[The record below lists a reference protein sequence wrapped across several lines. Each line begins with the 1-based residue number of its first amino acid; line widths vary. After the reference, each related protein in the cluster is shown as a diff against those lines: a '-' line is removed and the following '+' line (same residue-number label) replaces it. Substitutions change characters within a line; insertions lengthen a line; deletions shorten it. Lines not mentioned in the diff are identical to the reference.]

1 MTALDDLK
9 APYQAAFDRLND
21 LLTHGLPLAHTPH
34 IASLAQAILGSKGK
48 QLRPLLVFLAH
59 GKPPDDAC
67 IQVAAA
73 IELIHMASLI
83 HDDILDHATIRHQL
97 PTIVAQFGQ
106 ELAIPSGVW
115 LYAKALEC
123 LVQAGEL
130 AVIHEMSRTVDWLCR
145 GEMTQVVYRNQFAIS
160 PLAYF
165 RIIHQKT
172 ASLFGTAAWAG
183 AYANPKRR
191 YAMKQF
197 GKSLGVLYQL
207 TDDVLDFIGDDT
219 QLQKIGGQDM
229 KLGEIT
235 YPIIVALAEST
246 PDNRSLLCRLL
257 SQKDPSTH
265 PDIVALI
272 QQTQA
277 VELTLQC
284 IHYYRNRCQ
293 LWCQQMPMTTQHA
306 LLGLV
311 DMVCYRVTPW
321 LERLNDGQCK

>member
-1 MTALDDLK
+1 MMSLEHLFKQYESAFIQLDQLLSEQLSPARCGALSE
-9 APYQAAFDRLND
+9 
-21 LLTHGLPLAHTPH
+21 LATS
-34 IASLAQAILGSKGK
+34 ILASRGK
-48 QLRPLLVFLAH
+48 RLRPLLLFIIH
-59 GKPPDDAC
+59 GGLVTPAM
-67 IQVAAA
+67 IQIATA

-130 AVIHEMSRTVDWLCR
+130 TVIHEMSRTVDWLCR
-145 GEMTQVVYRNQFAIS
+145 GEMTQVIYRNQFGIS

-165 RIIHQKT
+165 RIVHQKT

-235 YPIIVALAEST
+235 YPIIVALAQST
-246 PDNRSLLCRLL
+246 PDNRSLLWRLL
-257 SQKDPSTH
+257 SQKDPATH
-265 PDIVALI
+265 SDVVALI

-293 LWCQQMPMTTQHA
+293 LWCQQMPMPTQHA

-321 LERLNDGQCK
+321 LERLNDGQCT